1 MKVEVWSDVACPWC
15 YIGKVR
21 FERAVA
27 EFGKPVDVTYRS
39 YQLDPS
45 LPAHDPR
52 GEVDYLVE
60 RKGMSRDQVLAMIA
74 HVTDAAAGE
83 GLTFDFDRL
92 VVANSFTAH
101 RLLHHAKGA
110 RPASRAASGRIVLR
124 SYNEPGRSRASNP
137 FSPSARPRTSGE
149 S

>member
-45 LPAHDPR
+45 L
-52 GEVDYLVE
+52 GCW
-60 RKGMSRDQVLAMIA
+60 
-74 HVTDAAAGE
+74 
-83 GLTFDFDRL
+83 
-92 VVANSFTAH
+92 
-101 RLLHHAKGA
+101 
-110 RPASRAASGRIVLR
+110 
-124 SYNEPGRSRASNP
+124 
-137 FSPSARPRTSGE
+137 
-149 S
+149 

>member
-60 RKGMSRDQVLAMIA
+60 PKQSVSLGASRPSTRNCTPIGTPSQLSSLKHPQPACW
-74 HVTDAAAGE
+74 TY
-83 GLTFDFDRL
+83 
-92 VVANSFTAH
+92 
-101 RLLHHAKGA
+101 
-110 RPASRAASGRIVLR
+110 PASAQSGLFPVLWTR
-124 SYNEPGRSRASNP
+124 V
-137 FSPSARPRTSGE
+137 
-149 S
+149 